1 MAKKLKIRAK
11 AKDGVVIVKVLM
23 THPMETGMR
32 KDKKTK
38 ELIPAHFINEVTVE
52 AAGKTVLTSY
62 WNGSV
67 SKNPYLSMKY
77 KGASGDAIKVAW
89 KDNKGESASGEAKA
103 K

>member
-11 AKDGVVIVKVLM
+11 AKEGMVTVKVLM
-23 THPMETGMR
+23 THPMETGLR

-38 ELIPAHFINEVTVE
+38 EIIPAHFINEVTVD
-52 AAGKTVLTSY
+52 ADGKNVLTAY

-77 KGASGDAIKVAW
+77 KGAAGSKIKVSW
-89 KDNKGESASGEAKA
+89 KDNKGESASGESAAK
-103 K
+103 